1 MEETSG
7 DYRPRYC
14 PQFLFVV
21 RNLSSTLSQ
30 YGTKDGGARSVPRVP
45 TKVFGCNVISQTVRI
60 SLRRRPLVGGNGK
73 LFVHCS
79 ERDLECSPKF
89 CSLRGVYWSV
99 SDFRRMGLTCH
110 NPGIG
115 RAGSDIRQAVPCQE
129 AQD

>member
-45 TKVFGCNVISQTVRI
+45 TKVFGCNVISQTVHI

-79 ERDLECSPKF
+79 ERDCQYVDSNEPPCPLALDQFAAEIQE
-89 CSLRGVYWSV
+89 
-99 SDFRRMGLTCH
+99 RMAQ
-110 NPGIG
+110 
-115 RAGSDIRQAVPCQE
+115 RAE
-129 AQD
+129 